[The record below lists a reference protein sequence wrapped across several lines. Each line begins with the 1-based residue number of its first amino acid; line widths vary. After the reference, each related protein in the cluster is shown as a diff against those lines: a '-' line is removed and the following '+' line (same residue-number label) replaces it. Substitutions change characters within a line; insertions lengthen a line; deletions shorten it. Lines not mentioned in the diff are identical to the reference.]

1 MTERNDSGPI
11 IELGNVSR
19 VYQMG
24 KVQVPAL
31 REVDLTVW
39 PGEEVAIVG
48 ASGSGKTTL
57 LNIIGCLD
65 LPTEGSY
72 HLRQRDVT
80 TYNDRQLS
88 KLRGESIGFVFQS
101 YTLLSQYTALHNVQI
116 PRYYATG
123 RGDAK
128 RALELLGMVGLEH
141 RARHRPVELSGGEQQ
156 RVAIARALMND
167 PVLLLADEPTGN
179 LDSASGQEIID
190 LLKELNAERGL
201 TVLLVSHDPEI
212 SGQARRIV
220 TLHDGRIVG
229 DELRSA

>member
-1 MTERNDSGPI
+1 MTEPNDSGPI

-65 LPTEGSY
+65 LPTEGTY

-123 RGDAK
+123 RGNAK
-128 RALELLGMVGLEH
+128 RALELLGMVGLAH
-141 RARHRPVELSGGEQQ
+141 RARHKPVELSGGEQQ
-156 RVAIARALMND
+156 RVVVARALMND

-220 TLHDGRIVG
+220 TLHDGRIV
-229 DELRSA
+229 DDKLRSA

>member
-11 IELGNVSR
+11 IELGNVSK

-24 KVQVPAL
+24 RVQVPAL
-31 REVDLTVW
+31 REVDLTIW

-57 LNIIGCLD
+57 MNIIGCLD
-65 LPTEGSY
+65 LPTEGTY

-80 TYNDRQLS
+80 TYNDFQLS

-116 PRYYATG
+116 PHYYATG
-123 RGDAK
+123 RGDAE

-141 RARHRPVELSGGEQQ
+141 RAGHRPVELSGGEEQ

-179 LDSASGQEIID
+179 LDWRTGEKI
-190 LLKELNAERGL
+190 LELIQNLHEKRGL
-201 TVLLVSHDPEI
+201 SSVVVTHNDKVAESCHRTYLME
-212 SGQARRIV
+212 SGRLNQI
-220 TLHDGRIVG
+220 
-229 DELRSA
+229 

>member
-1 MTERNDSGPI
+1 MTERIDPEPI
-11 IELGNVSR
+11 IELRNVGR
-19 VYQMG
+19 VYAMG

-31 REVDLTVW
+31 RGVDLTVW
-39 PGEEVAIVG
+39 PGEELAIVG

-65 LPTEGSY
+65 LPTKGTY
-72 HLRQRDVT
+72 RLRKRDVT

-128 RALELLGMVGLEH
+128 RAMELLGMVGLGH
-141 RARHRPVELSGGEQQ
+141 RARHRPMELSGGEQQ
-156 RVAIARALMND
+156 RVAVARALMND

-190 LLKELNAERGL
+190 LLKQLNAERGL

-212 SGQARRIV
+212 SAQARRIV
-220 TLHDGRIVG
+220 TLHDGRVVD
-229 DELRSA
+229 DELRDA